1 VLASKRQRILWKISG
16 RHWNGKRRGRG
27 GGKTA
32 VSAVFPLFLTS
43 LKRIQG
49 LLEVAR
55 KRDRLYN

>member
-1 VLASKRQRILWKISG
+1 MQRILWKISG
-16 RHWNGKRRGRG
+16 RHWNGKRRERG

-43 LKRIQG
+43 LKRIQI